1 MPIRASTSVSG
12 GCSWVGPLGPA
23 FGRPDGKLSETIVGL
38 AVGKG
43 LMGSLRPTHP
53 TRPYSNTMPPRRAER
68 PIEGPDHRAGS
79 DWVAVIRRK
88 RSVDIPDPRPP
99 GSPLHHPASLAMP
112 IVT

>member
-43 LMGSLRPTHP
+43 LMGSLRPTPSDKTLLEHHASAP
-53 TRPYSNTMPPRRAER
+53 AER
-68 PIEGPDHRAGS
+68 PIEGPGSPPWQRLGS
-79 DWVAVIRRK
+79 DHQEEARR
-88 RSVDIPDPRPP
+88 RHARPAT
-99 GSPLHHPASLAMP
+99 GSTSSCLRP
-112 IVT
+112 